1 MTTFDV
7 ERDTSPCAVVMR
19 GLTRVSITLHE
30 IILAKQDGLPG
41 PGSANRLRPTA
52 DFGGQ
57 EASPGFPV
65 LVRRSFSEG
74 GQARQ

>member
-1 MTTFDV
+1 MWSV
-7 ERDTSPCAVVMR
+7 IRHHVQSSYA

-41 PGSANRLRPTA
+41 PGYANRLRSKA

-57 EASPGFPV
+57 EASPGCSV